1 MTIVD
6 ILKSN
11 VTLLTSDKE
20 IIAKNGTLTVF
31 EQKNIFGSMI
41 NRVYLI
47 GNVMC
52 GTTRGFHAHRKLHQ
66 VIIVINGSITI
77 SVDDGSN
84 KKDVTLDSQNKALLI
99 GPNIW
104 RTMTWNDNLASLL
117 VLASEVY
124 DEEDYI
130 RDYEE
135 FLSIVKNEDYS
146 I

>member
-11 VTLLTSDKE
+11 VTLFTSDKE
-20 IIAKNGTLTVF
+20 IIAENGTLTVF

-47 GNVMC
+47 GNVMF

-66 VIIVINGSITI
+66 VLIVINGSITI
-77 SVDDGSN
+77 SVDDGNN

-104 RTMTWNDNLASLL
+104 HTMTWNDNSASLL

-135 FLSIVKNEDYS
+135 FLSMVKNEDYS

>member
-1 MTIVD
+1 MTSVD

-11 VTLLTSDKE
+11 VTLFTSDNE
-20 IIAKNGTLTVF
+20 IIAENGTLTVF

-47 GNVMC
+47 SNVKI
-52 GTTRGFHAHRKLHQ
+52 GTTRGFHAHRKLYQ
-66 VIIVINGSITI
+66 VLIVLNGSIII
-77 SVDDGSN
+77 SVDDGN
-84 KKDVTLDSQNKALLI
+84 YKANVTLDSQNKALLI

-104 RTMTWNDNLASLL
+104 HTMTWNDNSATLF
-117 VLASEVY
+117 VLASDVY

-135 FLSIVKNEDYS
+135 FLSMVIKR
-146 I
+146 